1 MVVDIKKKVVFTYMI
16 FIYNILLL
24 GKIIKSFLNKIIIAK
39 ITIISVSF
47 AISLV
52 FLLVLIRF
60 YFLLCMWYCLI
71 KSFLNTLLDN
81 NCY

>member
-24 GKIIKSFLNKIIIAK
+24 GKIIKFFLNK
-39 ITIISVSF
+39 ITIISISF
-47 AISLV
+47 TISLV

-60 YFLLCMWYCLI
+60 YFLLCM
-71 KSFLNTLLDN
+71 
-81 NCY
+81 